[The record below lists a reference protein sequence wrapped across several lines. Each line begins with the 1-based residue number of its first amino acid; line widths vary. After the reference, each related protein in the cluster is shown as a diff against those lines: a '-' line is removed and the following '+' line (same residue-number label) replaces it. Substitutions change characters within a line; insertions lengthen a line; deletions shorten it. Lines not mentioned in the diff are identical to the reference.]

1 MKIHKTP
8 IKDLLI
14 VEPETYDDS
23 RGSFFES
30 FNKKKFCRLLGRDI
44 DFVQDNQS
52 LSKKNVLRGIHLQ
65 KSPYSQGKL
74 VRAVNGAILD
84 YAIDL
89 RKDSKTYLKY
99 FSLELNIE
107 NNMQLW
113 IPEGF
118 GHAFLALTNNATV
131 HYKAT
136 DFYNKDSELTIRWD
150 DPKININWPIESSKM
165 IISEK
170 DKAGILL

>member
-1 MKIHKTP
+1 MKINKTP

-30 FNKKKFCRLLGRDI
+30 FNKRKFCKFLGRDI

-65 KSPYSQGKL
+65 KSPYAQGKL
-74 VRAVNGAILD
+74 VRVVNGAILD

-89 RKDSKTYLKY
+89 RKESKTYLKY
-99 FSLELNIE
+99 FSLELNVE
-107 NNMQLW
+107 NKLQLW

-118 GHAFLALTNNATV
+118 GHAFLALTDNAIV
-131 HYKAT
+131 HYKAS

>member
-1 MKIHKTP
+1 MRIHKTP

-14 VEPETYDDS
+14 VEPETYGDS

-30 FNKKKFCRLLGRDI
+30 FNKKKFCKLLGKDI

-52 LSKKNVLRGIHLQ
+52 SSKKNVLRGIHLQ

-74 VRAVNGAILD
+74 VRVVNGAITD

-89 RKDSKTYLKY
+89 RKDSKSYLKY
-99 FSLELNIE
+99 FSLELNTV
-107 NNMQLW
+107 NNLQLW

-118 GHAFLALTNNATV
+118 GHAFLALTDNATV

-136 DFYNKDSELTIRWD
+136 NFYNRDSELTIRWN
-150 DPKININWPIESSKM
+150 DPKINIDWMIKSSEM

-170 DKAGILL
+170 DKAGIFL